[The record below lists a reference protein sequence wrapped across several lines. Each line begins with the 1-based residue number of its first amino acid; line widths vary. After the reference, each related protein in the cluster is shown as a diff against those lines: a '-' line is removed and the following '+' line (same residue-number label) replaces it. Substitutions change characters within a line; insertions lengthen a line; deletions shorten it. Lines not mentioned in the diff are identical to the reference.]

1 MVLFKLNIII
11 SFHGIMAFTLSLEIL
26 KATARRITGPVTKA
40 KLKEELRSKWG
51 KIWVCGDKNVFENL
65 LF

>member
-1 MVLFKLNIII
+1 
-11 SFHGIMAFTLSLEIL
+11 MAFTLSLAIL

-40 KLKEELRSKWG
+40 KLKEALRSKWE